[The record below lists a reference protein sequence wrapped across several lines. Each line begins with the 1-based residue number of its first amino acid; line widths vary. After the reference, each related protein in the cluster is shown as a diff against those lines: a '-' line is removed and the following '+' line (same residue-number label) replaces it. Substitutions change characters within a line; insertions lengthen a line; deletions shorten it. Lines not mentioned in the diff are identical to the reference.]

1 MATIKHNAERLALSA
16 GIDYSLKRIKNDP
29 QKGILDIIDL
39 VEKYMPSTKH
49 DAVYSESGNAFSN
62 FRRYVSDPSSKW
74 VQYGTSL
81 VNDID
86 PKVLHTFILNLGFEA
101 GYCGLEKARTLRD
114 TYAMNCPWVILFD
127 PTSACNM
134 HCTGCWS
141 AEYGHKMN
149 LSFAEM
155 DSIVTQGKELGV
167 YFYMMTGGEPLVR
180 KEDVIKL
187 CKKHKDCIFSAFTNG
202 TLIDEAFCKDM
213 KEVGNLFLNLSL
225 EGFEE
230 QNDRRRGK
238 GTFKKVMAAMDLLK
252 ANKLLFGTSICYT
265 SQNYRT
271 VVSDE
276 FMDLLFEKGVKF
288 SWYFH
293 YMPVGN
299 DASVD
304 LMPNAEQRKYMY
316 HRIRDIRSMENKT
329 QLMPLDFQNDGEFV
343 GGCVAGGKNYLHIN
357 ANGDVEPCVFVHYST
372 ANIKKVSL
380 LEALRQPL
388 FKAYHDNQAFNE
400 NMLRPCP
407 MLENPEFLEKMVN
420 ESRAKSTDLAS
431 LESVEHLCAKCKD
444 YAKEWAPVADEL
456 WAKSEKAKE
465 KRKLTS

>member
-1 MATIKHNAERLALSA
+1 M
-16 GIDYSLKRIKNDP
+16 
-29 QKGILDIIDL
+29 
-39 VEKYMPSTKH
+39 
-49 DAVYSESGNAFSN
+49 
-62 FRRYVSDPSSKW
+62 
-74 VQYGTSL
+74 

-86 PKVLHTFILNLGFEA
+86 KDLLRTFILNLGFEA

-114 TYAMNCPWVILFD
+114 QYNMNFPWVILFD

-141 AEYGHKMN
+141 AEYGHKLN
-149 LSFAEM
+149 LSFEDM
-155 DSIVTQGKELGV
+155 DRIVIQGKELGV

-180 KEDVIKL
+180 KSDVIKL

-202 TLIDEAFCKDM
+202 TLVDETFCKDM
-213 KEVGNLFLNLSL
+213 LEVKNLFLNLSL

-230 QNDRRRGK
+230 QNDERRGK
-238 GTFKKVMAAMDLLK
+238 GNFVKVLKAMDLLK
-252 ANKLLFGTSICYT
+252 AHKLLFGTSICYT
-265 SQNYRT
+265 SKNYRT
-271 VVSDE
+271 VVSEE
-276 FMDLLFEKGVKF
+276 FMDLLTEKGCKF

-299 DASVD
+299 EASVE
-304 LMPNAEQRKYMY
+304 LIPTVEQRKYMY

-357 ANGDVEPCVFVHYST
+357 ANGDVEPCVFIHYSS

-380 LEALRQPL
+380 LEALKQPL

-407 MLENPEFLEKMVN
+407 MLENPEYLEKMVAQ
-420 ESRAKSTDLAS
+420 SGAKSTDLAS
-431 LESVEHLCAKCKD
+431 LESVEHLCSKCKE

-456 WAKSEKAKE
+456 WEESKKTKELAKMS
-465 KRKLTS
+465 S